1 MRSSKARL
9 QILVELTQPSAR
21 LHFEHQCQDVS
32 LEHLHAQLVTASV
45 LAWTAS
51 ACGLG
56 NASGWY
62 VHVTCVGLELRPGAF
77 IPSESHTMLPMVC
90 MFCPELHV
98 LGYLSCSSIWL
109 LLPSARHAA
118 TPHNSVF
125 GHVAGSVLIESA
137 CNVERVAALLCTL
150 APQIP
155 GFKYFR

>member
-1 MRSSKARL
+1 MVLEIPQA
-9 QILVELTQPSAR
+9 VMEL
-21 LHFEHQCQDVS
+21 C
-32 LEHLHAQLVTASV
+32 
-45 LAWTAS
+45 
-51 ACGLG
+51 
-56 NASGWY
+56 
-62 VHVTCVGLELRPGAF
+62 PGAF

-98 LGYLSCSSIWL
+98 SGYLSCSSIWL
-109 LLPSARHAA
+109 LLASARHAA
-118 TPHNSVF
+118 TLHHSVF